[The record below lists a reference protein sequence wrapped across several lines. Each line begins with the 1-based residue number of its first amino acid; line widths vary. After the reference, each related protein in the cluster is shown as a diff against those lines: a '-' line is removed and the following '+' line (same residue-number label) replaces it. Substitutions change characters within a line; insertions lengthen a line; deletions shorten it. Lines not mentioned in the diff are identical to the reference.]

1 MKVAFAQV
9 NTTVGDIQG
18 NLRRA
23 QHAIREATQ
32 LGAGLVLLPELTLS
46 GYPPQDLAE
55 RPAFLDANE
64 EAVRELADSATGVA
78 VVVGHLSRVCSP
90 TGRRAANSASVLKDG
105 RILARRDKTLLPN
118 YDVFD
123 EMRYFQPAQQNAP
136 FDLDGVPVGLT
147 ICEDAWNDERFWPQ
161 RLYERD
167 PVAELVRAGARLIV
181 NIAAS
186 PYAAGRQALR
196 RRMLGTMAGGH
207 GVPVAYQNLVGG
219 NDQLIFEGRSFFV
232 DAAGQVASEAAA
244 FREDLMIVDTEQ
256 ARSPVPP
263 PEPRMVEDVWR
274 ALILGLHDYCRK
286 CGFRQVVFGMSGGV
300 DSALTAAIAAEAL
313 GPRNVV
319 ALFMPSRVSSE
330 LSRTDAEAV
339 ASNLGVDFKVLP
351 IDGIHRAFEG
361 ALAPVFAGTE
371 PGIAEENVQARIR
384 GNLVMAFANKFGVL
398 PLATGNKSELAV
410 GYCTL
415 YGDMV
420 GGLALIGDVPKTLVY
435 ELARYA
441 NRNGEVI
448 TRSVLEKAPTAE
460 LKPDQT
466 DQDVLPPYEVLDAIL
481 NLYIEEVMEFS
492 EIVQEGFD
500 PELVRRV
507 LKMVD
512 RAEFKRR
519 QAPIT
524 LRVTHKAFGP
534 GRRLP
539 VAQNWTR

>member
-1 MKVAFAQV
+1 MKVAFAQT

-23 QHAIREATQ
+23 QHAIREAVERE
-32 LGAGLVLLPELTLS
+32 ADLVLLPELALS

-55 RPAFLDANE
+55 RPAFLRANE
-64 EAVRELADSATGVA
+64 AAVEELASFATRTA
-78 VVVGHLSRVCSP
+78 VVVGHLARASSA
-90 TGRRAANSASVLKDG
+90 TGRRATNSASVLKDG
-105 RILARRDKTLLPN
+105 RVLQRRDKMLLPN

-123 EMRYFQPAQQNAP
+123 EMRHFQPAQSNEP
-136 FDLDGVPVGLT
+136 FDLDGCPIGVT

-196 RRMLGTMAGGH
+196 RRMLSATASGH
-207 GVPVAYQNLVGG
+207 GVPVAYLNLVGG
-219 NDQLIFEGRSFFV
+219 NDQLIFEGRSLFV
-232 DAAGQVASEAAA
+232 DAGGHVAAEAAA
-244 FREDLMIVDTEQ
+244 FREDMMVVDIEQ
-256 ARSPVPP
+256 AGSPVPP
-263 PEPRMVEDVWR
+263 AEPKMVEDVWR

-313 GPRNVV
+313 GPRNVIT
-319 ALFMPSRVSSE
+319 LFMPSRVSSE

-339 ASNLGVDFKVLP
+339 ARNLGVDFRVIP
-351 IDGIHRAFEG
+351 INEIHRSFEG
-361 ALAPVFAGTE
+361 ALAPAFEGTQ
-371 PGIAEENVQARIR
+371 PGTAEENVQARIR
-384 GNLVMAFANKFGVL
+384 GDLVMALANKFNML

-420 GGLALIGDVPKTLVY
+420 GGLAVIGDVPKTLVY

-460 LKPDQT
+460 LKPNQT

-481 NLYIEEVMEFS
+481 NLYIEEVMEFG
-492 EIVQEGFD
+492 EIVQEGYD
-500 PELVRRV
+500 PQLVRRV
-507 LKMVD
+507 LTMVD
-512 RAEFKRR
+512 RAEYKRR

>member
-23 QHAIREATQ
+23 QHAVREAAAR
-32 LGAGLVLLPELTLS
+32 GADLVLLPELTLS

-55 RPAFLDANE
+55 RPAFLRANE
-64 EAVRELADSATGVA
+64 EAVRELAACADGIA
-78 VVVGHLSRVCSP
+78 VIVGHLSRTSSP
-90 TGRRAANSASVLKDG
+90 NGRRAANSASVLQNG
-105 RILARRDKTLLPN
+105 SIVHRRDKMLLPN

-123 EMRYFQPAQQNAP
+123 EMRYFQPAEENAP
-136 FDLDGVPVGLT
+136 FDLDGVPIGLT

-186 PYAAGRQALR
+186 PYAAGRQTLR

-207 GVPVAYQNLVGG
+207 AVPVAYQNLVGG
-219 NDQLIFEGRSFFV
+219 NDQLIFEGRSLFV
-232 DAAGQVASEAAA
+232 DATGHVTAEAAA
-244 FREDLMIVDTEQ
+244 FCEDLMIVDTEQ
-256 ARSPVPP
+256 AGSPVPP
-263 PEPRMVEDVWR
+263 AEPHTVEDVWR
-274 ALILGLHDYCRK
+274 ALVLGLHDYCRK

-313 GPRNVV
+313 GPQNVI
-319 ALFMPSRVSSE
+319 ALFMPSRVSSQ

-339 ASNLGVDFKVLP
+339 ARNLGVDFKVLP
-351 IDGIHRAFEG
+351 IDGVHRAFEA
-361 ALAPVFAGTE
+361 ALAPVFEGTE

-384 GNLVMAFANKFGVL
+384 GNLVMAMANKFNIL

-441 NRNGEVI
+441 NRNGEAI

-481 NLYIEEVMEFS
+481 NLYIEEVMEFG